1 MTRYNSAFAVP
12 SGFAVATRTATKGK
26 TTLAQ
31 EPAAKSAKAAPGR
44 VRQAPAAMPRIV
56 RREQGSENVPLVF
69 PRSMLG
75 GVDRQL
81 FVCRVCVRGADQ
93 G

>member
-26 TTLAQ
+26 TTSAQ

-44 VRQAPAAMPRIV
+44 VRQAPAPTPSRA
-56 RREQGSENVPLVF
+56 
-69 PRSMLG
+69 
-75 GVDRQL
+75 
-81 FVCRVCVRGADQ
+81 A
-93 G
+93 